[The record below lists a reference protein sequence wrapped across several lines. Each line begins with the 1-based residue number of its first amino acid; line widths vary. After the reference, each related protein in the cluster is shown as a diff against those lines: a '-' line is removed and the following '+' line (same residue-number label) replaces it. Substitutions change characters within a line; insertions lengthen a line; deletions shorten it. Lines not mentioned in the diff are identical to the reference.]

1 MSRHPHFSTISYNFK
16 NRFTAETIEK
26 VFYWILNEIEQAGY
40 LTPETVFVDG
50 THIKA
55 NANMKKA
62 VKKAV
67 PKAAKIYEEKS

>member
-1 MSRHPHFSTISYNFK
+1 MSRHRTSRQSATISK

-67 PKAAKIYEEKS
+67 PKAAKNI